1 MKASIKK
8 LAEENAIR
16 FSDPREIPAEYRE
29 GAKKRKYKEESQLLK
44 DFKVK
49 LRDWELTLKII
60 FDHFPYNTAL
70 KIATSEPDI
79 ETILNSV
86 VDSAA
91 FCEINDYL
99 IYRRDQM
106 NCSDGELGCLALL
119 SYDIQLK
126 IEEHMGLRKRRILKN
141 PEAQKL
147 LELKQV
153 EVDGVQINL
162 WQHHSIDTVRV
173 QQGWNK
179 VKSYAERNSQVT
191 GENGDITF
199 TGVMQIPRSEAEHY
213 ALCLGFKVH
222 AHISKN
228 IEFVVVGS
236 ENVSPSKM
244 AKVID
249 LQKEGAPIRVMSE
262 LEFLEMVSDNI
273 DEVTSPQL

>member
-1 MKASIKK
+1 MKTLIKE
-8 LAEENAIR
+8 LAEENAKK
-16 FSDPREIPAEYRE
+16 FSDPDEIPAKYRQNV
-29 GAKKRKYKEESQLLK
+29 KKKKFKEESQLLK
-44 DFKVK
+44 DFEIKIK
-49 LRDWELTLKII
+49 DWELTLNNI
-60 FDHFPYNTAL
+60 FNHFSFNRAL
-70 KIATSEPDI
+70 RIAKSEPVV
-79 ETILNSV
+79 EPELNSV
-86 VDSAA
+86 VDAEA
-91 FCEINDYL
+91 FNEINNYL
-99 IYRRDQM
+99 ISRREM
-106 NCSDGELGCLALL
+106 NCCDGELGCLALL

-126 IEEHMGLRKRRILKN
+126 VEEQIGLRKKRILKN

-179 VKSYAERNSQVT
+179 VRSYTERNSQVT

-199 TGVMQIPRSEAEHY
+199 TGVMQIPRAEAEHY

-222 AHISKN
+222 SHISKN

-236 ENVSPSKM
+236 ENVSPSKL
-244 AKVID
+244 AKVIG

-262 LEFLEMVSDNI
+262 LEFLEMVSDNMDQFEI
-273 DEVTSPQL
+273 QE